1 MGLENAVEQL
11 TELVRQSDDVRQ
23 VEVGDDTL
31 FVHQG
36 KVIAKHSS
44 MGRQFAN
51 ARAFAVAVNATYDR
65 TEVRHRIV
73 VAHDASNLE
82 TLFLATTKEWYGMQ
96 FEMSDAFEYHASQAE
111 SGHRDFLKACRLNP
125 EVDIVF
131 LNAVSSLTAKATSE
145 AAHAHGRDKGVSEF
159 LVEASNTQLPDSYV
173 VRLQPYVG
181 LDFVTD
187 MRVMINVEHSGTSLV
202 IQRRCQDVEIA
213 RVKQRAAAYLA
224 QQIAETL
231 DEYECE
237 CPVGW

>member
-11 TELVRQSDDVRQ
+11 IELVRQSDDVRQ
-23 VEVGDDTL
+23 VEVGDHTL

-36 KVIAKHSS
+36 NVLSKQTPTI
-44 MGRQFAN
+44 RPFDN
-51 ARAFAVAVNATYDR
+51 ARAFAVAVNANYDPMDI
-65 TEVRHRIV
+65 RHRIV
-73 VAHDASNLE
+73 VSNLGGKLN
-82 TLFLATTKEWYGMQ
+82 TVFQARSKEWYDMQ
-96 FEMSDAFEYHASQAE
+96 FEMSDAFQYHASQAE